1 VRCHPTLT
9 SIQFYLACVILNK
22 YSLSKCKPKCH
33 SSRQYQN
40 ADTKAYIKIIFEFIS
55 RDARN
60 ITQKTDSHGKW
71 SDTKKIKEF
80 NDTHHCFS
88 TSGFHNKAQ
97 RWWVK
102 YLKEIKGKRVIMR
115 IIIKCYH
122 EPTTVGGGRFPSDC
136 SNNQHLNSKSQK

>member
-1 VRCHPTLT
+1 
-9 SIQFYLACVILNK
+9 LACVILNK

-102 YLKEIKGKRVIMR
+102 YLQEIKGKRVIMR
-115 IIIKCYH
+115 IIIKRIYNNNN
-122 EPTTVGGGRFPSDC
+122 C
-136 SNNQHLNSKSQK
+136 SYYYYCTAILIYNHKMLA